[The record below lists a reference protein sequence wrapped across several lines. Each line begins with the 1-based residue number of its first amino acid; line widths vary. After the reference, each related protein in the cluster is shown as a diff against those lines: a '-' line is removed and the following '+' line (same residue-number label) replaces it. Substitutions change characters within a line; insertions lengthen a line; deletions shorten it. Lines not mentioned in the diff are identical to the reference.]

1 MLRTDHMVFPIWDVK
16 RSLKFYADDLGLPL
30 VAAHQGDDWNGKAWL
45 MMVFAVGDGREIVL
59 VAIRGVPQP
68 PEGEVPA
75 DARHY
80 AFSVA
85 TQEEQAAWM
94 TKLSVAGVDYWQ
106 EDHGRQHSVY
116 FADPNGVIFEI
127 TTPPSQPGAA
137 PDGRAR
143 EAVLAWID
151 QGLALTH

>member
-1 MLRTDHMVFPIWDVK
+1 MLRTDHMVFPVWDVE

-30 VAAHQGDDWNGKAWL
+30 VAAHQGDDWNGKPWL

-68 PEGEVPA
+68 PAG
-75 DARHY
+75 
-80 AFSVA
+80 
-85 TQEEQAAWM
+85 EEQADWI
-94 TKLSVAGVDYWQ
+94 TKLSMAGVDYWQ

-116 FADPNGVIFEI
+116 FADPNGVILEI

-137 PDGRAR
+137 PDRRAR
-143 EAVLAWID
+143 ETVLAWID
-151 QGLALTH
+151 QGVALTH